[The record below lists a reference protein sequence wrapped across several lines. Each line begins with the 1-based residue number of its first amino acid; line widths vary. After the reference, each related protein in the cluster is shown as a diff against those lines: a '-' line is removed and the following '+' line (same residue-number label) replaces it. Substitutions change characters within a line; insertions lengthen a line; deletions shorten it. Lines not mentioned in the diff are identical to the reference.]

1 MRKFCLKPHE
11 IGYLKLLYSTFAGI
25 DYATANAAVGAS
37 NAKSFKA
44 EKNFKTLREVNI
56 KACQGLA
63 SEYIRAAL
71 IQEHL
76 IENDSKLF
84 CSFDPSD
91 ENTEGEVQVWTEDE
105 LREERAK
112 NNFAVKEGK

>member
-1 MRKFCLKPHE
+1 MRQFSLKPHE

-25 DYATANAAVGAS
+25 DYATANAAVGAE

-44 EKNFKTLREVNI
+44 ESHFKTLREVNAQ
-56 KACQGLA
+56 ACQGLA

-76 IENDSKLF
+76 IENDPKLF

-91 ENTEGEVQVWTEDE
+91 TNTEGVVEVWTEDE
-105 LREERAK
+105 LRAERAK
-112 NNFAVKEGK
+112 QSLNKKED